1 MEKIEDFKMNREGYI
16 TNGNFVNIVA
26 NYIRDFRTEHW
37 FDTIKFKEERI
48 AGYPARYCRDGYPAR
63 YYREDGKRKVSHGV
77 PFFITFFT
85 NCCGKLFIMF
95 DDGEEHLTTIPVR
108 FGDSATAIGKL
119 VKLIEAEA
127 KREND
132 SIDNWFPYVKADI
145 CIDAKVYE

>member
-1 MEKIEDFKMNREGYI
+1 MEKIEDVKMNREGVI
-16 TNGNFVNIVA
+16 TNSNFVYTVVD
-26 NYIRDFRTEHW
+26 YIRNFRIEHL
-37 FDTIKFKEERI
+37 FDTGKFKEERI
-48 AGYPARYCRDGYPAR
+48 SGCPVRYF
-63 YYREDGKRKVSHGV
+63 RENGKREMSYGV
-77 PFFITFFT
+77 PFDITLFT
-85 NCCGKLFIMF
+85 DCCGELFIMF

-132 SIDNWFPYVKADI
+132 NIDNWFPYVKVDI

>member
-1 MEKIEDFKMNREGYI
+1 MEKIEDFKMNREGVI
-16 TNGNFVNIVA
+16 TNNNFINIVVDYMR
-26 NYIRDFRTEHW
+26 NFRIEHLY
-37 FDTIKFKEERI
+37 DTIKFKEERI
-48 AGYPARYCRDGYPAR
+48 SGCPVRYF
-63 YYREDGKRKVSHGV
+63 RENGKREMSYGA
-77 PFFITFFT
+77 PFTITFFT

-127 KREND
+127 KRDND
-132 SIDNWFPYVKADI
+132 SIDNWFPYVKLDI